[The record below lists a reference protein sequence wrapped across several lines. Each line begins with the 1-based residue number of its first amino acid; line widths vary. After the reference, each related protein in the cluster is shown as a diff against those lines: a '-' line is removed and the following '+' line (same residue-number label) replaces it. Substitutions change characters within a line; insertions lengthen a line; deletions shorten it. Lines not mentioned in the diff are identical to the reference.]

1 MWNFD
6 MYKLAVVLI
15 IVATLM
21 LLGGV
26 TYLFLQ

>member
-15 IVATLM
+15 IAAVIM
-21 LLGGV
+21 LISGV
-26 TYLFLQ
+26 VYMMLQ

>member
-15 IVATLM
+15 IFAVIM
-21 LLGGV
+21 LISGV
-26 TYLFLQ
+26 VYMMIQ

>member
-15 IVATLM
+15 IAAVLM
-21 LLGGV
+21 MIGGV
-26 TYLFLQ
+26 VYLSLK

>member
-15 IVATLM
+15 VVAVIM
-21 LLGGV
+21 LISGV
-26 TYLFLQ
+26 VYMIFQ